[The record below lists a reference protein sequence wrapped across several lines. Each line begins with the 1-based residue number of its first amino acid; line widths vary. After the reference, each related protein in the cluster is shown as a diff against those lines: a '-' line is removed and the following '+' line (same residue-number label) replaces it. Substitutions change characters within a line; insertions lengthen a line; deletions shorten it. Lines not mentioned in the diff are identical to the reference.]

1 MRFSQLSLRSI
12 RSRSEAGRTEMNAD
26 TPPNARAASGWRLHA
41 PFWLGATRP
50 KRRTRGTRGFSLVE
64 MLVVVAIVGL
74 LVGLVGPAAMRQL
87 QSSRVSATEAQ
98 IDQLRAALD
107 IYQID
112 TGRLP
117 PEDVG
122 LAALVSNPGVP
133 GWNGPYL
140 RDGELP
146 DDAWGGTF
154 LYRYDGDRP
163 RVISLGAD
171 GQPGGEGRNADIAG

>member
-1 MRFSQLSLRSI
+1 MRFSQLLFRSTK
-12 RSRSEAGRTEMNAD
+12 SR
-26 TPPNARAASGWRLHA
+26 
-41 PFWLGATRP
+41 F
-50 KRRTRGTRGFSLVE
+50 KRRKAEAKGFSLVE

-87 QSSRVSATEAQ
+87 QSSRVNATEAQ

-107 IYQID
+107 IFQID

-122 LAALVSNPGVP
+122 LSALVADSGIP

-140 RDGELP
+140 RDGQLP
-146 DDAWGGTF
+146 VDAWGGTF
-154 LYRYDGDRP
+154 LYRYDGISP

-171 GQPGGEGRNADIAG
+171 GQAGGEGQNADIAG

>member
-1 MRFSQLSLRSI
+1 MRFSQLLFRSTK
-12 RSRSEAGRTEMNAD
+12 SRFKRRK
-26 TPPNARAASGWRLHA
+26 ARA
-41 PFWLGATRP
+41 
-50 KRRTRGTRGFSLVE
+50 KGFSLVE

-87 QSSRVSATEAQ
+87 QSSRVNATEAQ
-98 IDQLRAALD
+98 IDQLRAAID
-107 IYQID
+107 IFQID

-117 PEDVG
+117 TEDVG
-122 LAALVSNPGVP
+122 LNALVAPNNIP

-146 DDAWGGTF
+146 TDAWGGAF
-154 LYRYDGDRP
+154 MYRFDGSSP

-171 GQPGGEGRNADIAG
+171 GQPGGEGQNADIAG